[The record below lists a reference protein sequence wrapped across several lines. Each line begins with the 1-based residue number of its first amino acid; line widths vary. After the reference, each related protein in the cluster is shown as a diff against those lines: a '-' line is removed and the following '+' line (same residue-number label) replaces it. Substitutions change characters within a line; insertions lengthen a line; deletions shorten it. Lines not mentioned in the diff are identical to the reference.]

1 MISVTI
7 RLFASYREIIGKS
20 SILMNVSK
28 GALVSDLLT
37 DLLEQYPQLAG
48 NSSKIVVAVN
58 HEYQTNSYTLHTND
72 EVALIPPVS
81 GGG

>member
-48 NSSKIVVAVN
+48 SPSKIVVAVN
-58 HEYQTNSYTLHTND
+58 HEYQTHSYTLHTND